1 MRTAGARPGGRQ
13 VALPGPCLCR
23 RATRALGAP
32 EVPPNLPQSHLGQP
46 LQAWPPPCLVTHR
59 GLVSGFPG
67 GRGLHPPFTGNVRSS
82 CPLWTS
88 SQLKLMFL
96 LKFANYPPVQVVTST
111 LFCVCTAVVT
121 PALGFLTEMSLPQGH
136 TALVALETLPEPD
149 HLLRR
154 LKLMAPGACPR
165 PTEPPHNHRETR
177 HTYCRGPSQE
187 RKGLQSAGQ
196 GHASAS
202 FLRPPL
208 ACLCLCGL

>member
-46 LQAWPPPCLVTHR
+46 LQAWPPPCLVTDR

-96 LKFANYPPVQVVTST
+96 LKFANYPPVQVHKHTV
-111 LFCVCTAVVT
+111 LCVYGC
-121 PALGFLTEMSLPQGH
+121 GH
-136 TALVALETLPEPD
+136 PSSGIPYRNVP
-149 HLLRR
+149 
-154 LKLMAPGACPR
+154 APGSHCIGGPGD
-165 PTEPPHNHRETR
+165 PP
-177 HTYCRGPSQE
+177 
-187 RKGLQSAGQ
+187 
-196 GHASAS
+196 
-202 FLRPPL
+202 
-208 ACLCLCGL
+208 